1 MTANDPDARWLLA
14 DLGGTNVRFALADP
28 RAARPLHDHSVHR
41 YKVRDFARFSDAA
54 RRYAE
59 DVGRPLPAQAVVAAA
74 GPVDAD
80 GVRMTNHPWQLDRAG
95 LAAALGLRRLRL
107 VNDFVAL
114 AACVPLLADDEVD
127 LLPGPAQPSPP
138 VPGMPRVA
146 VVIGPGTGLG
156 MAGLVIDGHGRTT
169 VLPTEAGH
177 AGIAPADAVEDDLL
191 QRLRAR
197 FGGRVSRERLISG
210 PGLQLLHAVLHGM
223 KHDEIEAASAPA
235 PEAIVQAA
243 DAGDAAAG
251 RTLDRFCG
259 LLADACGDMVL
270 ALGAWDGVWLAG
282 SLPLSLR
289 SRLDAPAFRQ
299 RFEAKGRFAEVMR
312 RVPLRQILH
321 PLPGLLGA
329 AALAQQAAAD
339 DPA

>member
-1 MTANDPDARWLLA
+1 MTAHDPDARWLLA

-28 RAARPLHDHSVHR
+28 RAARPLRDDSVHR

-59 DVGRPLPAQAVVAAA
+59 DTGLALPAQAVIAAA
-74 GPVDAD
+74 GPVDAE

-114 AACVPLLADDEVD
+114 AACVPLLTDDEVD
-127 LLPGPAQPSPP
+127 ALPGPARPSPP

-156 MAGLVIDGHGRTT
+156 MAGLVLDGHGRTT

-177 AGIAPADAVEDDLL
+177 AGIAPADGVEDQLL
-191 QRLRAR
+191 QRLRDR

-210 PGLQLLHAVLHGM
+210 PGLQLLHAVLHG
-223 KHDEIEAASAPA
+223 DGEAASAPA

-299 RFEAKGRFAEVMR
+299 RFEAKGRFAEVIR

-329 AALAQQAAAD
+329 AALAQQADAD